1 MSDDERTEE
10 ELLDILAPR
19 DDNEPVYDVDGYIQG
34 CSDCGFNPDVCWC
47 GLYAEEDD
55 E

>member
-1 MSDDERTEE
+1 MSDEEREE
-10 ELLDILAPR
+10 GELLDILAPL
-19 DDNEPVYDVDGYIQG
+19 DDEPSYDVDGYVQG

>member
-1 MSDDERTEE
+1 MSEE
-10 ELLDILAPR
+10 ELDIELLDILAPR
-19 DDNEPVYDVDGYIQG
+19 EEGYDVDGYLQG
-34 CSDCGFNPDVCWC
+34 CDDCGYNPDVCWC